1 MPDPSGLV
9 DLWRVAV
16 DDNDHGVANPATITL
31 PEGGVATSSTMRR
44 RWRRGGIDV
53 HHLIDPHTG
62 LSASTDLD
70 SVTVA
75 APTLWWAEVMAKVAL
90 IGGSERARSMFGEYD
105 MTAVLV
111 GRDPNHRYELISPST
126 VAA

>member
-1 MPDPSGLV
+1 MITAS
-9 DLWRVAV
+9 
-16 DDNDHGVANPATITL
+16 ANPVTITL

-44 RWRRGGIDV
+44 RWRRAGVDV

-90 IGGSERARSMFGEYD
+90 IGGSENARSMFDEYD
-105 MTAVLV
+105 MTAVLI
-111 GRDPNHRYELISPST
+111 GRDPDHRYELISPS
-126 VAA
+126 VFAA